1 MRINAREEVHDLP
14 LRGICRDGQDVIVQT
29 DHAHRVPRV
38 VDVRLEQ
45 TDEGAD
51 AALEL
56 TSENRTHT
64 EVRLRWPMQAD
75 LLDPGV
81 E

>member
-1 MRINAREEVHDLP
+1 
-14 LRGICRDGQDVIVQT
+14 
-29 DHAHRVPRV
+29 VPHV

-45 TDEGAD
+45 TEEGAD
-51 AALEL
+51 AALEI

-64 EVRLRWPMQAD
+64 EVRLRWPMRAD
-75 LLDPGV
+75 LLDAAV